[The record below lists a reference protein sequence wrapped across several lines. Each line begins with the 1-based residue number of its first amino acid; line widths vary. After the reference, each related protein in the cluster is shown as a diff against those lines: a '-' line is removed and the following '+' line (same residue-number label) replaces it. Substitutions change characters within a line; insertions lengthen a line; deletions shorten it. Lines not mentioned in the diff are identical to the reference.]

1 MPDHLTAAD
10 ADVALVTEALAENV
24 AVIRQAAIAAAE
36 VAGLA
41 QHRVEDVALAVGEAC
56 ANVVVHAY
64 GEGRGDVAL
73 FVCESPVEIEFVVRD
88 WGGGLTP
95 RPDSPG
101 LGLGLPLIVALADGV
116 QLGGADDGAHDVRMS
131 FLRETR
137 LADDPADGPREL
149 RR

>member
-1 MPDHLTAAD
+1 MPDRLTAAD
-10 ADVALVTEALAENV
+10 ADVALLTEALAENV
-24 AVIRQAAIAAAE
+24 AVIRQAAIAAAQ

-41 QHRVEDVALAVGEAC
+41 PQRVEDVALAVGEAC

-73 FVCESPVEIEFVVRD
+73 FVSESPAEIEFVVRD
-88 WGGGLTP
+88 WGSGLTP

-116 QLGGADDGAHDVRMS
+116 RMGGAESGAHDVCMS
-131 FLRETR
+131 FLRDAESPR
-137 LADDPADGPREL
+137 DGAGPTEL
-149 RR
+149 DR